1 MTIANTKKE
10 EKGGGGGGGETTLP
24 SRMLRLLIQNHV
36 TYTQTHTCCESEE
49 WASQKE

>member
-10 EKGGGGGGGETTLP
+10 EKGGGGGETTLP
-24 SRMLRLLIQNHV
+24 SRMLLLLIQNHV

-49 WASQKE
+49 